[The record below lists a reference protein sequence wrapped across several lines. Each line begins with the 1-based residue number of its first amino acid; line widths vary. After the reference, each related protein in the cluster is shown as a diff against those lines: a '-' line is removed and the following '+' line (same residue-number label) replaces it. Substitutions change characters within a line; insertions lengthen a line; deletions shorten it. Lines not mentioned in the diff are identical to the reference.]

1 MIFFEYPHLVYSMKT
16 DVAFD
21 AAPIGKTFGAVLVDV
36 NTNWPYQ
43 AGQIVSV
50 QFVGANPR
58 VSRAAASIKE
68 VSP

>member
-1 MIFFEYPHLVYSMKT
+1 MKT
-16 DVAFD
+16 GVPFD
-21 AAPIGKTFGAVLVDV
+21 AAPIGQTFGAVLADV

-58 VSRAAASIKE
+58 VSRVAGSIKE